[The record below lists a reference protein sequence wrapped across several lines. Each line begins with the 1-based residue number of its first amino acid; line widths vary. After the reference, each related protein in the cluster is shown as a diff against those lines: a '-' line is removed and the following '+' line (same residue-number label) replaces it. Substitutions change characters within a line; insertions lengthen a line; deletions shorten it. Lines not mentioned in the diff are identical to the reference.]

1 MRKLILLLIPMLLLL
16 SCQSLEQKEVVRIP
30 EIDWPEF
37 PVLEDAAH
45 PTDEEVIQLAKFKV
59 WYEANLNYY
68 EQLEEKYNEHARPD

>member
-1 MRKLILLLIPMLLLL
+1 MRKLILLLIPMLLLM
-16 SCQSLEQKEVVRIP
+16 SCQSLGQREVVRVP

-37 PVLEDAAH
+37 PVIENAKY

-68 EQLEEKYNEHARPD
+68 EQLEEKYNDNKRPD